1 MSNSQSYSYS
11 SSSFSSA
18 SFSSSSPGQNQSHS
32 QRYTQTSHSDSNR
45 GTTTNRRFE
54 ETGKPT
60 IEETTS
66 VPANAGRRV
75 EGAGLGSQGRIE
87 DVSETERDEE
97 SEEARRERIDR
108 EYEERMEDEYAK
120 REGYV
125 FDFLDDGLLRRDLF
139 GYLWGRRMGRER

>member
-1 MSNSQSYSYS
+1 M
-11 SSSFSSA
+11 
-18 SFSSSSPGQNQSHS
+18 
-32 QRYTQTSHSDSNR
+32 
-45 GTTTNRRFE
+45 
-54 ETGKPT
+54 
-60 IEETTS
+60 
-66 VPANAGRRV
+66 

-139 GYLWGRRMGRER
+139 GYLWGRRMGGER